1 MLRIQVTNTL
11 SESDENY
18 IEARWNQ
25 LAKVYNIP
33 KGKAENIFD
42 QIRFEYSDWSRA
54 YHNLSHLWSLLQLR
68 EKYAEQLEKPM
79 LIDFAI
85 FFHDLIYNAKRK
97 DNELKSADM
106 AKTLIARYLP
116 KEEMKFVYDLIV
128 STAVHQPKIK
138 DSSDQLW
145 FLDFDL
151 AVLAAE
157 KATYKAY
164 AEGIREEYKTWYA
177 FLIYNSGRK
186 DVLKNFLKRKR
197 LYFTKEFYGN
207 YEQKAR
213 DNINWE
219 IQDLKES

>member
-1 MLRIQVTNTL
+1 MLNIQVTNTL
-11 SESDENY
+11 SDTDINY
-18 IEARWNQ
+18 IESRWNQ
-25 LAKVYNIP
+25 LAKAYNIP
-33 KGKAENIFD
+33 KSKAENIFD
-42 QIRFEYSDWSRA
+42 QIRFEYSDWNRA

-68 EKYAEQLEKPM
+68 AQYAEQLENPM

-106 AKTLIARYLP
+106 AKTLVARYLP
-116 KEEMKFVYDLIV
+116 KEEMQFVYDLIM
-128 STAVHQPKIK
+128 STAGHKPKIE

-157 KATYKAY
+157 KETYKAY
-164 AEGIREEYKTWYA
+164 AEGIKEEYKTWYS
-177 FLIYNSGRK
+177 FLVYNSGRK
-186 DVLKNFLKRKR
+186 DVLKTFLKRKR
-197 LYFTKEFYGN
+197 LYFTEEFYGN
-207 YEQKAR
+207 YEEKAR
-213 DNINWE
+213 ANIEWE